1 MIMALFFAAPVLLW
15 LCRSKLP
22 RPQPPCLPGWT
33 KLLLAVCLAL
43 AVSCSSRTSPSSP
56 RQAVTPSQAVTS
68 NRPVTPSQPAAHLWS
83 KEDIVKSLQSLSGM
97 GGVITRQNTM
107 EMAPPFYK
115 GTVPFSYIDKAIYL
129 PGGLGSTTID
139 IPLYHEYPSW
149 RTLFIYTSNM
159 SAIEGLPDGAQTVD
173 IQTGRVLAEAKRV
186 SLVQGQG
193 FEIEERHYG
202 PGDELI
208 FQCTS
213 RISFGTGWKVRETDA
228 KGKKDAEYYFLFPAG

>member
-1 MIMALFFAAPVLLW
+1 MMALFFAAPVLLW
-15 LCRSKLP
+15 LCRNKLR
-22 RPQPPCLPGWT
+22 RPQPPPLPGWT
-33 KLLLAVCLAL
+33 KLLPELCLAM

-56 RQAVTPSQAVTS
+56 RQAVTPSQ
-68 NRPVTPSQPAAHLWS
+68 PAAHLWS
-83 KEDIVKSLQSLSGM
+83 KEDIGKSLQSLSGL

-129 PGGLGSTTID
+129 PGGLGSPAID
-139 IPLYHEYPSW
+139 IPLYHEYPNW

-173 IQTGRVLAEAKRV
+173 TQTGRVLAEAKRL
-186 SLVQGQG
+186 SLVRGQG
-193 FEIEERHYG
+193 FDIEERHYG
-202 PGDELI
+202 PVGELI
-208 FQCTS
+208 FQCRS

-228 KGKKDAEYYFLFPAG
+228 MGKKDLEYYFLFPSG